1 MNLRFLVRLVI
12 ATALLAATDGQAQNA
27 APQASPGLPDACKLT
42 PQSDLEALFPG
53 MPIDN
58 KGPTLSP
65 IFQGPQYNSAC
76 MYSVKLASPTSKLD
90 VAQFISL
97 TVIKCDVCYLKDRS
111 SATEVLARVRDTKEK
126 VAANPSLHMQLE
138 PVPDVGDE
146 AFQVTTDHDVNIYA
160 RKDDLVF
167 FLSVPK
173 YSRQTQPNAVALA
186 GQVVKR
192 WRGGVGMVEAAT
204 PIAANSSV
212 DLPPDTRVLAT
223 ASADK
228 WPDACALLTP
238 EDVRTVFGDMTIG
251 QPQKTM
257 GQVKF
262 DSRVD
267 RIERLPYPIRCS
279 YQAHKTTT
287 INGQRQ
293 VVTNTIDVNIQDVAA
308 SVDFAKKHYEIALK
322 VSDADTVVSGL
333 GDEASIDIMN
343 SIYIRKGV
351 LTVAVHVGGG
361 ERDQSVACRCQK
373 ARERDRQIGC
383 CQAALRRDMPSYGFY
398 H

>member
-1 MNLRFLVRLVI
+1 MGAVD
-12 ATALLAATDGQAQNA
+12 AQAQNA
-27 APQASPGLPDACKLT
+27 ALPASSGLPDTCKLMQ
-42 PQSDLEALFPG
+42 QSDLEALFPG
-53 MPIDN
+53 MSVDS

-65 IFQGPQYNSAC
+65 IFQGPQYNSIC
-76 MYSVKLASPTSKLD
+76 MYSVKLANPTSKLD
-90 VAQFISL
+90 TAKFISL
-97 TVIKCDVCYLKDRS
+97 TVIKCDVCYLKDKS

-138 PVPDVGDE
+138 PLSDIGDE

-167 FLSVPK
+167 FLSVAK
-173 YSRQTQPNAVALA
+173 YSRQTQPNAVTLA
-186 GQVVKR
+186 EQVAKR

-212 DLPPDTRVLAT
+212 DLPPDSRVVAT

-238 EDVRTVFGDMTIG
+238 DDVRTVFGDMTIG

-257 GQVKF
+257 GEIKF

-267 RIERLPYPIRCS
+267 RVEKLPYPIRCS
-279 YQAHKTTT
+279 YQAHKTTMV
-287 INGQRQ
+287 NGQRQ
-293 VVTNTIDVNIQDVAA
+293 VITNTIDMNVQDVAA
-308 SVDFAKKHYEIALK
+308 SLDFAKKRYAIALK
-322 VSDADTVVSGL
+322 VGDADTAVAGL

-343 SIYIRKGV
+343 RIYIRKGM
-351 LTVAVHVGGG
+351 LTVAVRVGGG
-361 ERDQSVACRCQK
+361 ERDQALHADARRRVNEIAKLVAAK
-373 ARERDRQIGC
+373 
-383 CQAALRRDMPSYGFY
+383 LP
-398 H
+398 